1 MVIYFLSEYIFGG
14 FIKLQKILGKEL
26 LAISLASLISTSVL
40 ADARTQAYRLHNRL
54 AGVPPTSAVLSQM
67 ETLIKSG
74 NAKQAALVAIENPN
88 FYGLTLKNWAKKK
101 SNVDGTSRVP
111 LNDYTATIIGMVRD
125 DIPFDQ
131 VLYGDHLY
139 IAGPNTPVAIP
150 AYNKKDNNQYL
161 ELENRFV
168 NLKDNLIRV
177 SQSATTGIPDTAGVI
192 TTRAAGAAFFS
203 AGTNRRMTRY
213 VFMNYLCRDFEAV
226 HDINVA
232 DFHVRRDV
240 ERNPGGDSRTYR
252 NQCVGCH
259 AGQDGLGGAWAYFD
273 FVDNEV
279 KYTPGTVVTKIN
291 KNNLY
296 KDGFVTTNDEWVNTW
311 ASGQNS
317 ILGWPAK
324 VEGKGAKELGMMLS
338 RSRAFAECMSAQAF
352 ELICIRKPK
361 ISSEKAQ
368 VKILADS
375 FQAGE
380 KFSLKNL
387 FAETSTYC
395 LGE

>member
-1 MVIYFLSEYIFGG
+1 
-14 FIKLQKILGKEL
+14 
-26 LAISLASLISTSVL
+26 
-40 ADARTQAYRLHNRL
+40 
-54 AGVPPTSAVLSQM
+54 M

-74 NAKQAALVAIENPN
+74 NAKQAAIVAMENPN
-88 FYGLTLKNWAKKK
+88 FYGLTVKNWAKKK
-101 SNVDGTSRVP
+101 TNVDNSSRVP
-111 LNDYTATIIGMVRD
+111 LNDYSATIIGMVRD

-139 IAGPNTPVAIP
+139 IAGPTTPGAIP

-161 ELENRFV
+161 ELENKFV
-168 NLKDNLIRV
+168 NLKDNLVRV

-192 TTRAAGAAFFS
+192 TTRASGAAFFT
-203 AGTNRRMTRY
+203 AGTNRRMTRFI
-213 VFMNYLCRDFEAV
+213 FMNYLCRDFEAV
-226 HDINVA
+226 HDINIA

-279 KYTPGTVVTKIN
+279 KYTPGTVVAKIN

-296 KDGFVTTNDEWVNTW
+296 KDGFVTTNDDWVNMW
-311 ASGQNS
+311 ATGQNAA
-317 ILGWPAK
+317 LGWPEK
-324 VEGKGAKELGMMLS
+324 IEGKGAKELGMMIS
-338 RSRAFAECMSAQAF
+338 RSRVFAECMSAQVF
-352 ELICIRKPK
+352 ELVCIRKPK

-380 KFSLKNL
+380 KFSMKNL